1 MAPKFFIVVLFFSGF
16 FLHAQEKVLTGK
28 ASFYANKFEGR
39 TTASGAIFS
48 QSKLTAAHKTLPFGT
63 NVKVTNLAND
73 KSVVVIVNDR
83 GPFVPGRIID
93 LSLAAAKILDFI
105 QFGVTDVIVEV
116 LDDKNLEMPDE
127 LQELEDELL
136 VSEEKIKKPEP
147 PEENKAFYRLEAE
160 RISPEGFAVQ
170 VGSFEDSTNLLP
182 LTEKIKTAYR
192 EEVTIQVKTI
202 KKTNIYAVLVGSFD
216 KRKKAEK
223 FKNKVAEKFPGCF
236 VVDYSETNKASN

>member
-1 MAPKFFIVVLFFSGF
+1 MAPKFLIVVLLFSGF

-73 KSVVVIVNDR
+73 KSVVVIINDR

-105 QFGVTDVIVEV
+105 KLGVTDVVVEI
-116 LDDKNLEMPDE
+116 LDDKSHEMTDE
-127 LQELEDELL
+127 LDELL
-136 VSEEKIKKPEP
+136 VAEEKISKPKP
-147 PEENKAFYRLEAE
+147 AEESKAFYRLEAE
-160 RISPEGFAVQ
+160 RISPKGFAVQ
-170 VGSFEDSTNLLP
+170 VGSFEDTTNLLP
-182 LTEKIKTAYR
+182 LTEKIEIAYQK
-192 EEVTIQVKTI
+192 EVTIQVKTI
-202 KKTNIYAVLVGSFD
+202 EKTNIYSVLVGSFE

-223 FKNKVAEKFPGCF
+223 FRNKVAEKYPGCF
-236 VVDYSETNKASN
+236 VVDYSETNKISN